1 MTALSPER
9 PLVASVLAVTAI
21 LFGALTLLSGG
32 ATLFFDGAARS
43 AAGDYVGFVLWFN
56 FIAGFAYV
64 VAGVGLF
71 GLHRWGSRLS
81 VLICVATL
89 TVFVAFGI
97 HILLGGAF
105 EPRTVGA
112 MILRSAVWLVIAV
125 KAQTIELGD
134 SEA

>member
-1 MTALSPER
+1 MAALSPER
-9 PLVASVLAVTAI
+9 PLVVSVLAVTAI

-32 ATLFFDGAARS
+32 ATLFFDGAARA

-56 FIAGFAYV
+56 FMAGFAYV

-71 GLHRWGSRLS
+71 GLHRWGRRLS